1 MSATSRLEGMNLLT
15 TLAFTLVLASAQACS
30 TRQVYDG
37 LQAGARNACQRYP
50 EPDRSRCLAAN
61 DTDYEKYRRER
72 DDMLPK

>member
-1 MSATSRLEGMNLLT
+1 MSLPSTLVAAALTALVVLT
-15 TLAFTLVLASAQACS
+15 TGCS

-37 LQAGARNACQRYP
+37 LQAGARSACQRYP

-72 DDMLPK
+72 DDMLLK

>member
-1 MSATSRLEGMNLLT
+1 MNIRTS
-15 TLAFTLVLASAQACS
+15 LACVLVLASASACS

-50 EPDRSRCLAAN
+50 EPDRSRCLSSN

-72 DDMLPK
+72 DDMLLK